1 VGRIVSMV
9 VSTELLNKITKMIVD
24 GTVLGFFSRAPAIYL
39 CTGKVK
45 PVIDS
50 VHKFDDVYSA
60 YDKLM
65 TRHARGKVV
74 IEVA

>member
-1 VGRIVSMV
+1 MV
-9 VSTELLNKITKMIVD
+9 ASAELLNKIAKMIVE
-24 GTVLGFFSRAPAIYL
+24 GTIIGLVSCSSVVHL

-45 PVIDS
+45 PVVDS
-50 VHKFDDVYSA
+50 VHKFSDVYGA

-65 TRHARGKVV
+65 TGHARGKVV